1 MNSLKTGARKIAAS
15 GACLLIAISHA
26 NALQPARADQ
36 FAGFSRTLE
45 RMCDRE
51 FVTMEHA
58 RACKTG
64 GILVFGAPQA
74 EDMAGYLVLLDQ
86 CTATYQDAG
95 AQFAP
100 AITAAELRAACQ
112 TGLVWARAF
121 LQE

>member
-1 MNSLKTGARKIAAS
+1 MRLPLFLAITALAAPTM
-15 GACLLIAISHA
+15 AFA
-26 NALQPARADQ
+26 QTADS
-36 FAGFSRTLE
+36 FHDFTKELE
-45 RMCDRE
+45 RTCNRE
-51 FVTMEHA
+51 FITIEHA

-64 GILVFGAPQA
+64 GVLVFGAPRTESM
-74 EDMAGYLVLLDQ
+74 EDYLVLLDQ

-121 LQE
+121 LPG